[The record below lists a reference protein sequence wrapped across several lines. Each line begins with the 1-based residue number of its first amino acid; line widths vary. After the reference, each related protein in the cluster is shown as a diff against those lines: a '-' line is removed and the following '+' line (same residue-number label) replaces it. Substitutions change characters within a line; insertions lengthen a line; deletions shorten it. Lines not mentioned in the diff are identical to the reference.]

1 MTLRPTQMPKLR
13 DQTTAFL
20 RDPESA
26 IRSNSGSDLQAGYD
40 NLASCLTA
48 ADLYWATPDMTAL
61 AMSSGAQLAAARW
74 ATADRPSPCGLM
86 LFDGG
91 LGTIDGHGV
100 SIPVEAIT
108 WGPYGGE
115 CMLWLLVSR
124 RRMVQE
130 VERLKQPFTLVEE
143 KIPPL
148 LPVYGFTLPVTVEPV
163 PLVEADKGVPEPILA
178 ALAASWLLMQQPQLI
193 ERAQHRPDNTAARS
207 YARAG
212 RPVPEVT
219 SVGLRRQYVPQG
231 QEPVDGT
238 DVAGRRYLHRWV
250 VSGHWRDQPYGRE
263 RALRRK
269 TWIPSYVKGPEGA
282 PLLSTEKVNVWRR

>member
-1 MTLRPTQMPKLR
+1 MTLRPTQLPKLR
-13 DQTTAFL
+13 DQTRTFL
-20 RDPESA
+20 QDPESA
-26 IRSNSGSDLQAGYD
+26 IRSATNSDLHVGLD
-40 NLASCLTA
+40 NLVACLNA

-91 LGTIDGHGV
+91 LGTIDSHGV
-100 SIPVEAIT
+100 AIPVEAIV
-108 WGPYGGE
+108 WGPARGK

-130 VERLKQPFTLVEE
+130 VEQLKQPFTLVEE

-148 LPVYGFTLPVTVEPV
+148 MPVYGFALPVTVEPV
-163 PLVEADKGVPEPILA
+163 PLIDKDLPQPIVA
-178 ALAASWLLMQQPQLI
+178 ALAASWLLMQQRLLV
-193 ERAQHRPDNTAARS
+193 ERARHRPDKTTARS

-219 SVGLRRQYVPQG
+219 SVGLRRQYVLSG
-231 QEPVDGT
+231 QEDEGT
-238 DVAGRRYLHRWV
+238 DIAGRRYLHRWV
-250 VSGHWRDQPYGRE
+250 VSGHWRDQPHGPD